1 MFCFPSNISSNE
13 PLDENQQGPGTYF
26 AGLLLICREPGRVD
40 VETFLWGHCRE
51 PRLSAEL
58 RVKSSSCLL
67 TGTDFIA
74 GQCGPVGRRG
84 KSSLVTECSYF
95 RVSGTGVLEEA
106 VTLSVR
112 LINSPIKRKRR
123 VAVEISVG
131 CVAKAVW
138 VWSQM
143 ELFSTKS
150 MWNSGVFSCQTPSYG
165 MGVVLENI
173 CFASLA
179 TTCRNVFILTIL

>member
-1 MFCFPSNISSNE
+1 MKGTIRITSVLL
-13 PLDENQQGPGTYF
+13 PLHHLLQWTSRWKSAYFGTYF

-58 RVKSSSCLL
+58 RVKSSSRLL

-74 GQCGPVGRRG
+74 GQCAPVGRRG
-84 KSSLVTECSYF
+84 KSSLVIECSYF
-95 RVSGTGVLEEA
+95 RVSGTGVLEEP

-123 VAVEISVG
+123 VAVEIQ
-131 CVAKAVW
+131 W
-138 VWSQM
+138 
-143 ELFSTKS
+143 
-150 MWNSGVFSCQTPSYG
+150 
-165 MGVVLENI
+165 VVLLKLSEFGAKWSFSVQSRCEI
-173 CFASLA
+173 LECFHVRHPP
-179 TTCRNVFILTIL
+179 TGWGWF